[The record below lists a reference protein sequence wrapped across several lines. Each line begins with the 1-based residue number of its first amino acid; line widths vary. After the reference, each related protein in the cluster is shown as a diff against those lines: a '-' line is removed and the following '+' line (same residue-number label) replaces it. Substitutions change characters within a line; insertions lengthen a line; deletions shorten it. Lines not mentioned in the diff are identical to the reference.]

1 MASVKKEKIR
11 WTDTAGQQRETERW
25 VARYRDE
32 TGRQRKKN
40 FSRKVD
46 GQRWLDETT
55 ASVLT
60 GRYVDPAAGK
70 ITFSQF
76 YEIWNQRQI
85 WLSTSRVSAD
95 NAVKQC
101 TFKDVPLKNIRK
113 SHVEAWVKHMTATL
127 APSTIKTRFSIVHSV
142 LRAAVSEKVIPE
154 DPAERV
160 TLPAKRRGALTMELP
175 AAEEVGTLINKADQ
189 EQRVSTR
196 VGFRAYVALCA
207 FAGLRKGEALGVQV
221 ADIDFLRRSLKVSR
235 QVQRATPDDV
245 ESGKNIFQ
253 ATGSVQV
260 IVRPPKYG
268 SERMVYLPDELIEI
282 LSEHIAQHTPDGE
295 TQRWLFADSDGYPW
309 HDSSVDWR
317 WRGTRDAAGLRT
329 KLHDLRHFFASGLI
343 AAGCDVVTV
352 QRAMGHASATTTLNT
367 YSHIWPTA
375 EDKTRQAA
383 AGLVQQALTGPG
395 TGRTPGAEASNV
407 AFTHQLSKHASGE

>member
-1 MASVKKEKIR
+1 MASLKQESIR
-11 WTDTAGQQRETERW
+11 WTDKEGQSRETTRW
-25 VARYRDE
+25 VARYRNE
-32 TGRQRKKN
+32 AGRQRKKN
-40 FSRKVD
+40 FHRKID

-55 ASVLT
+55 ASILT
-60 GRYVDPAAGK
+60 GRYVDPGAGK

-76 YEIWNQRQI
+76 YQNWNERQI

-113 SHVEAWVKHMTATL
+113 SHIEAWVKHMTATL
-127 APSTIKTRFSIVHSV
+127 APSTIRTRFNIVHSV
-142 LRAAVSEKVIPE
+142 LRAAVAEKVIPE
-154 DPAERV
+154 DPAERI
-160 TLPAKRRGALTMELP
+160 TLPATRRGASAMVLP
-175 AAEEVGTLINKADQ
+175 TAEDVGKLISNANQ

-221 ADIDFLRRSLKVSR
+221 TDIDFLRRRLRVTR
-235 QVQRATPDDV
+235 QIQRATPDDIKA
-245 ESGKNIFQ
+245 GKDIVR
-253 ATGSVQV
+253 ATGSIQV

-268 SERMVYLPDELIEI
+268 SERTVYLPDELIEM
-282 LSEHIAQHTPDGE
+282 LSEHIAQYTPNGDP
-295 TQRWLFADSDGYPW
+295 QRWLFADSKGNPW
-309 HDSSVDWR
+309 HDNSVHWR

-383 AGLVQQALTGPG
+383 AGLVQLAETGRG
-395 TGRTPGAEASNV
+395 TGRAPGAKASNDV
-407 AFTHQLSKHASGE
+407 GTPQLTKHASGG